1 MPFYIVRLMPFS
13 ESVERALDADMDK
26 ELPVDS
32 EGDEPLR
39 LVLAL
44 PETRAPIVALSR
56 DPRAG
61 RAVIPVFFVAVD
73 KPAALTEV
81 AKCISKWSS
90 GNMPLW
96 HVIPGEQTGGFAV
109 FPFLFDRGDDP
120 KMFTDVA
127 LQIGN
132 IIVSNSIGCAFY
144 VAGCSVMITR
154 DGVTK
159 SSEDYEKR

>member
-1 MPFYIVRLMPFS
+1 MPFS

-32 EGDEPLR
+32 GGDEPFW

-44 PETRAPIVALSR
+44 PGTSAPIVALSR

-61 RAVIPVFFVAVD
+61 RTVVPVFFVAVD
-73 KPAALTEV
+73 KPAVLTEL
-81 AKCISKWSS
+81 AKNIPKWSS
-90 GNMPLW
+90 GKMPLW
-96 HVIPGEQTGGFAV
+96 HEIAGGQTGGFAV

-120 KMFTDVA
+120 KMFADVA
-127 LQIGN
+127 LKLGN
-132 IIVSNSIGCAFY
+132 IMVSSSIGCAFY

-159 SSEDYEKR
+159 SSKDYEERFV